1 MMTRIFIALLLFV
14 SASVFAVPP
23 YSGTLWVDSGVLTA
37 DDPSTFIQAIPAGV
51 GSRQMFDR
59 RVNDWVVLDAFLFN
73 ALYTDGDSI
82 EVIVNPEFT
91 AAEALEK
98 AQFYGHAIGQLPL
111 MLRVDVKT
119 SWIHKGDQAFG
130 GGNNNILIHTD
141 AAGYHGVWLEETLF
155 HEACHTSLDSRL
167 AQTADWLN
175 AQSLDGE
182 FISTYSRDNPLR
194 EDVAESCLM
203 HFALRHRGE
212 RISENVKATVNT
224 TIPNRL
230 LVLDGLNIKP
240 IANADRVA
248 SFDAGSQQLQI
259 PGVKV
264 GDLFYALTLG
274 LVDPVG
280 LVFRASAAAQI
291 APASFNLQNVFE
303 TNVLT
308 VPNLLVGDK
317 RYSATFDL
325 TGADPIEFRLSSA
338 VEAD

>member
-1 MMTRIFIALLLFV
+1 MMNRLLMALFFFV
-14 SASVFAVPP
+14 SHSAFAEPP
-23 YSGTLWVDSGVLTA
+23 YGGTLWVDSGVLTA

-59 RVNDWVVLDAFLFN
+59 RVNDWVVLDALLFT
-73 ALYTDGDSI
+73 ALFTDGEAI
-82 EVIVNPEFT
+82 EVQVNPEFS

-141 AAGYHGVWLEETLF
+141 ATGYHGVWLEETLY

-175 AQSLDGE
+175 AQSSDGE
-182 FISTYSRDNPLR
+182 FISTYARDNPIR

-203 HFALRHRGE
+203 HFALRHRDE
-212 RISENVKATVNT
+212 RISESVKATVNT
-224 TIPNRL
+224 TILNRL
-230 LVLDGLNIKP
+230 AVLDGLNIRP
-240 IANADRVA
+240 ITDADRVA

-259 PGVKV
+259 PGVRV
-264 GDLFYALTLG
+264 GDLFYGLTLG

-280 LVFRASAAAQI
+280 LVFRASAAAP
-291 APASFNLQNVFE
+291 AEAASFNLRTVFE
-303 TNVLT
+303 NNVLT
-308 VPNLLVGDK
+308 LPNLLVGDK
-317 RYSATFDL
+317 QYSATFGL
-325 TGADPIEFRLSSA
+325 TGADPIEFRLTSA
-338 VEAD
+338 IEAN